1 MLPNGA
7 AFAQFNYAAKQNGV
21 GYVVAMRQMN
31 LGAGEKK
38 IVFTL
43 MLCRTENGQW
53 QIFREH
59 AVIGDAG
66 HHVYMKAA

>member
-1 MLPNGA
+1 LLPNGA

-43 MLCRTENGQW
+43 MLRRTENG
-53 QIFREH
+53 
-59 AVIGDAG
+59 
-66 HHVYMKAA
+66 